1 MKRELKIFF
10 KRNRVQLIIALICI
24 LITVKQ
30 MNAPFILPYNV
41 VTSFLFE
48 RIASETAGGEILD
61 LLSNLGF
68 AYYSSLIFY
77 YVVDYFPTRKKE
89 NKALR
94 AVADHLSQLT
104 IYIEKLFATLLFISG
119 SGTKIED
126 LKNNNIFPEL
136 CKLELDNQECRCN
149 WEIINRKTGEVDEGC
164 QAEILRP
171 FNCVKET
178 SEAILQEI
186 NSIYAHT
193 NVGELEEEIKEL
205 LCELSEN
212 RYIKNASG
220 LNGVVLDAGTMSL
233 IVNCNHDD
241 LLALLGIRLVIG
253 KLPIEQYQFTMRETS
268 KQELQEIEKAYEDL
282 KKQMPAAV
290 AAYEKT
296 REALEKSDTNG

>member
-30 MNAPFILPYNV
+30 MNAPFVLPYNV

-48 RIASETAGGEILD
+48 RVASETAGGEILD

-104 IYIEKLFATLLFISG
+104 IYIEKLFVTLLFVSG
-119 SGTKIED
+119 KGTKIED
-126 LKNNNIFPEL
+126 LRKNDIILEL
-136 CKLELDNQECRCN
+136 CKLELDNQERRCN
-149 WEIINRKTGEVDEGC
+149 WELINRKTMEVDEAC
-164 QAEILRP
+164 QAETLCP
-171 FNCVKET
+171 FTCVKET
-178 SEAILQEI
+178 AEAIFQEI

-212 RYIKNASG
+212 RYITNASG
-220 LNGVVLDAGTMSL
+220 LNGTALEAGARSL
-233 IVNCNHDD
+233 IVNCNHYD

-253 KLPIEQYQFTMRETS
+253 KLPIEQYQFIMRETTE
-268 KQELQEIEKAYEDL
+268 QELQKIEKVYEDL
-282 KKQMPAAV
+282 KEQMPVAV

-296 REALEKSDTNG
+296 KEVLEEHNT